1 MKFYSTKRIAP
12 DVELKEAVITGLPSD
27 NGLYMPEKIR
37 KLDDDFIEGISDLD
51 FPELAFRVADRLL
64 EECIPTVALRDIVFD
79 AINFEAPL
87 VKLND
92 NLHCLELFH
101 GPSLAFKDFGAR
113 FMARIMS
120 YFMKEESQKLTILV
134 ATSGDTGG
142 AVAKG
147 FYETDIDVV
156 ILYPSGKISDLQEKQ
171 LTTLGKNITA
181 LEIQG
186 TFDDCQK
193 LVKTAF
199 LDQSLR
205 NQMFIS
211 SANSINI
218 ARLIPQSFY
227 YFRAMAQLEDNKT
240 PVCCTVPSGN
250 FGNLTAGLI
259 ARKMGLPIG
268 HFVAAVNSNDVF
280 PQYLST
286 NVYQPKPSVPTLS
299 NAMDV
304 GAPSNLQRIQDLYG
318 SKGSDIA
325 KRISSWSYDDAST
338 RKGIQ
343 EMYEKFGYVAC
354 PHTAVGYLGMK
365 QHLKEHPDQQGIILS
380 TAHPAKFIDIV
391 EEALGQKVEL
401 PDALAELVD
410 KQKDSIVMST
420 DYDPFREY
428 LLSRSLVS

>member
-1 MKFYSTKRIAP
+1 MKFYSTKRQ
-12 DVELKEAVITGLPSD
+12 VEEVALKEAVITGLPAD
-27 NGLYMPEKIR
+27 NGLFMPEQIG
-37 KLDDDFIEGISDLD
+37 KLDQDFIEGIADLD
-51 FPELAFRVADRLL
+51 FEELAFRVADRLL
-64 EECIPTVALRDIVFD
+64 EGTIPSLDLRNIVFD
-79 AINFEAPL
+79 AINFKAPL
-87 VKLND
+87 VELEKDLY
-92 NLHCLELFH
+92 CLELFH

-120 YFMKEESQKLTILV
+120 YFVREEKEKLTILV

-142 AVAKG
+142 AVARG

-181 LEIQG
+181 LEIEG

-193 LVKTAF
+193 LVKSAF
-199 LDQSLR
+199 LDEALR
-205 NQMFIS
+205 KQMKIS

-227 YFRAMAQLEDNKT
+227 YFRAIAQLVDRSK

-259 ARKMGLPIG
+259 AKEMGLPIE
-268 HFVAAVNSNDVF
+268 HFVAAVNANDVF
-280 PQYLST
+280 PQYLET
-286 NVYQPKPSVPTLS
+286 NIYESKASVPTLS

-318 SKGSDIA
+318 TDSAGIK
-325 KRISSWSYDDAST
+325 KNISSWSYDDSQTKA
-338 RKGIQ
+338 GIR
-343 EMYEKFGYVAC
+343 ELYDKYKYVAC
-354 PHTAVGYLGMK
+354 PHTAVAYLGMK
-365 QHLKEHPDQQGIILS
+365 KYLQENPDHQGVFLS

-391 EEALGQKVEL
+391 EETLGQKVEL
-401 PDALAELVD
+401 PKALAELVD
-410 KQKDSIVMST
+410 LKKESILMST
-420 DYDPFREY
+420 DYAPFREY
-428 LLSRSLVS
+428 LLSR